1 MCAAAPFVVCRVVRL
16 TLAFGFRAHVER
28 RRDEMGSPE
37 WEALY
42 GAAWREITHA
52 ILPQFD
58 QRTVAEAETI
68 ARGLDMHLPPEMLQ

>member
-1 MCAAAPFVVCRVVRL
+1 
-16 TLAFGFRAHVER
+16 
-28 RRDEMGSPE
+28 MGSPE

-58 QRTVAEAETI
+58 QRTVAEAEAI